1 MTKRINNVYAYMS
14 GTPLRVLDTLAAWR
28 DRASS
33 RRALLTL
40 DQRMLSD
47 IGISRADAEREAGS
61 PFWRT

>member
-14 GTPLRVLDTLAAWR
+14 GGPLRILDTLAAWR
-28 DRASS
+28 ERASS

-40 DQRMLSD
+40 DERMLSD
-47 IGISRADAEREAGS
+47 IGISRADAEHEASS